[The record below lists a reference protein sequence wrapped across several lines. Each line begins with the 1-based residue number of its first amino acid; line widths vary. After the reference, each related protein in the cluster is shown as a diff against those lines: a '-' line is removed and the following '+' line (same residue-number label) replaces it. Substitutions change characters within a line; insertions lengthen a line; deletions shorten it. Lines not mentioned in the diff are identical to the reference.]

1 MKTSSVLLL
10 LGVFT
15 LLVAGGAGSDAPGC
29 GENQFLADDECV
41 DCGCNDMGSASL
53 QCDDAGVCTCK
64 AGVTGAKCDSSP
76 TYFRAGK
83 RRYDY
88 IKMAKKELEEMV
100 PKEKIDELK
109 EDLRIIEALEKEIN
123 DRK

>member
-1 MKTSSVLLL
+1 MPICKWGHCLFVRR
-10 LGVFT
+10 
-15 LLVAGGAGSDAPGC
+15 
-29 GENQFLADDECV
+29 
-41 DCGCNDMGSASL
+41 
-53 QCDDAGVCTCK
+53 CK

-100 PKEKIDELK
+100 PKEKVEELK